1 MQVETPV
8 APPPLQQALI
18 EADWQAHLATEQA
31 QREAQAAV
39 AEAAEREARA
49 AEEAALAAA
58 AEAAEAAARAE
69 QLQRVRRRAS
79 CLVPWMHHVAAEGA
93 SAWPREQ
100 DCNTHMPPTSLV
112 CLDWLI
118 SSLMSYQYA
127 LQKPQSQ
134 CNCLYCAIGGIV
146 HHGDTPKRACS
157 AACCGAGM
165 VACRSPRPWM
175 RRWTSWL
182 HCSWR
187 TCGRSWQHSM
197 QPRQQHCQ
205 HA

>member
-31 QREAQAAV
+31 AREAQAAA

-69 QLQRVRRRAS
+69 QLQRVRRQAS
-79 CLVPWMHHVAAEGA
+79 CLVLCMHRVAAEGA
-93 SAWPREQ
+93 SAWPREH
-100 DCNTHMPPTSLV
+100 DCDTRMPATAVLCRFEPYVLSLPN
-112 CLDWLI
+112 
-118 SSLMSYQYA
+118 A
-127 LQKPQSQ
+127 TPPSQ
-134 CNCLYCAIGGIV
+134 CTSLYCAIGGIV
-146 HHGDTPKRACS
+146 QHGDAPKKACS

-165 VACRSPRPWM
+165 ACRSPRPWM
-175 RRWTSWL
+175 RPWTSWL